1 MSTRRLALLT
11 GATGFLG
18 RRILR
23 DLVSQDW
30 ALRCAVRPS
39 SDTDALASFFG
50 DQWQAAESQ
59 IDFVTGDLASEDFC
73 SEVTDGVDCVFH
85 AAAALGGSPSSL
97 ILNTVVPTRTLLTA
111 AAAQQVRR
119 VVLVSSLGVYGP
131 QKLRRGSVLDESC
144 PVDEAPALRD
154 AYTYSK
160 TLQEEVA
167 RTISADRGLPL
178 IVIRPGVIYGD
189 ERGVLSHRI
198 GLPLGPLLLRM
209 GGSQQIP
216 FTYVDNCAAAIVKA
230 GLAEDVDGQTI
241 NVVDDELP
249 TGREV
254 VRRYRRNGHRL
265 KTISIPRW
273 SISCLARFNE
283 WYSRK
288 TEEQIPAVL
297 TRHRAGAMWRPL
309 TYSNERARR
318 LLNWSPAVSL
328 DEASQRTLNPA
339 SSDPAQ

>member
-39 SDTDALASFFG
+39 SDTDALAAFLG
-50 DQWQAAESQ
+50 NHWQTAESQ
-59 IDFVTGDLASEDFC
+59 IDFVAGDLACEDFC
-73 SEVTDGVDCVFH
+73 SNITAGVDCVFH
-85 AAAALGGSPSSL
+85 AAAALGGSPSNL

-111 AAAQQVRR
+111 AADQQVRR

-144 PVDEAPALRD
+144 PLDEAPALRD

-167 RTISADRGLPL
+167 RSICDERGLPL
-178 IVIRPGVIYGD
+178 VVIRPGVIYGD

-216 FTYVDNCAAAIVKA
+216 FTYVDNCAAAVAKA
-230 GLAEDVDGQTI
+230 GLAEGVDGQTI

-254 VRRYRRNGHRL
+254 LRRYRRSGHSLR
-265 KTISIPRW
+265 TIPVPRW
-273 SISCLARFNE
+273 AIGCVARFNE

-288 TEEQIPAVL
+288 TDEQIPAVL

-309 TYSNERARR
+309 KYSNDRARR
-318 LLNWSPAVSL
+318 LLNWTPAVSL
-328 DEASQRTLNPA
+328 DEAFQRTLNPA
-339 SSDPAQ
+339 SSGSAQ